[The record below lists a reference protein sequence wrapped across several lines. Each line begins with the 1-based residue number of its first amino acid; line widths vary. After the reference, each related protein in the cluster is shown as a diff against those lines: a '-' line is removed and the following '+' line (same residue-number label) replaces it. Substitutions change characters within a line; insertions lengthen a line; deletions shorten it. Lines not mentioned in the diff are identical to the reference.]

1 MAIIT
6 GVTDS
11 FLSEVLQGVHSSTD
25 TYKLALYTD
34 AATLGNATTVYTV
47 DGEHS
52 STMLDGQ
59 GQTVPNG
66 YTAGGNILTGY
77 AVTFIGGKA
86 VLDFTDTYWDNVSFT
101 ARGAMIYN
109 STKDNKALHIMDF
122 GKTVTST
129 DSRFTVTLPEPTA
142 TTGVI
147 RLGRV

>member
-1 MAIIT
+1 MAITT

-11 FLSEVLQGVHSSTD
+11 FLSEVLQGVHTSTD

-34 AATLGNATTVYTV
+34 AATLGNATTVYTTS
-47 DGEHS
+47 GEMVA
-52 STMLDGQ
+52 T
-59 GQTVPNG
+59 G
-66 YTAGGNILTGY
+66 YTAGGNTLTGY
-77 AVTFIGGKA
+77 TVTFDTGKA

-109 STKDNKALHIMDF
+109 STKGNKALHIMDF
-122 GKTVTST
+122 GKVVTST
-129 DSRFTVTLPEPTA
+129 DGRFTVTLPEPTA